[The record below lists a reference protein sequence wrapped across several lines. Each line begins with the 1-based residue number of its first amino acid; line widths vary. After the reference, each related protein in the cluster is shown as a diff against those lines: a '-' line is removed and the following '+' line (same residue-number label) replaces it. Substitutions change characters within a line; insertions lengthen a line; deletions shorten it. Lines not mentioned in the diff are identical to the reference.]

1 MRWENLNFL
10 DKCYPAIFCHFVFS
24 DTKLNILHRLPN
36 QSIDQLKYPFLSRF
50 IKDKDWSPCS
60 VTCGEGVRRK
70 FYRCKIFLEMSR
82 TVATIH
88 NESLCSGSKPPAEVE
103 RCLMEPCSLAYGY
116 DDSYP
121 R

>member
-1 MRWENLNFL
+1 M
-10 DKCYPAIFCHFVFS
+10 P
-24 DTKLNILHRLPN
+24 
-36 QSIDQLKYPFLSRF
+36 IDQLQFPFPSRF

-70 FYRCKIFLEMSR
+70 FYRCKIFLELSR

-88 NESLCSGSKPPAEVE
+88 NESLCSGPKPPAEVE